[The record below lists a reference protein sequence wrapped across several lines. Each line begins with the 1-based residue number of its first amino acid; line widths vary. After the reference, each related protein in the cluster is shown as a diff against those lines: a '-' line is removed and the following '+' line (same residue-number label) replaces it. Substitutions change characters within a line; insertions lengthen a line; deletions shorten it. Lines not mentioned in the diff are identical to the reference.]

1 MYFNQNIKLSHK
13 FYFKETSNLAS
24 SMSQIQCQYV
34 LTKGNNE
41 GSRCP
46 TLIKEGDFCAVCIKK
61 KGAKVI
67 SENSIIVKQRLDTL
81 DNVLN
86 NITIK
91 TFDLCLEPE
100 SMDMHLAMKNRVVAK
115 KIMDVGKK
123 MYDKAG
129 DDLVDFGNQLEMNLN
144 VLPGTCSEPYSD
156 DVFSFRKR
164 LTNEP
169 NKVDWTKFQAQL
181 KLLGVS
187 DQIIASAL
195 TAASHKGT
203 AAQFLEVTIM

>member
-1 MYFNQNIKLSHK
+1 MNIKTI
-13 FYFKETSNLAS
+13 FIETPNLGS
-24 SMSQIQCQYV
+24 SMSQTQCKYI
-34 LTKGNNE
+34 LTKGINE
-41 GSRCP
+41 GSRCS

-61 KGAKVI
+61 KGAKII

-81 DNVLN
+81 DNILN

-100 SMDMHLAMKNRVVAK
+100 SMDETCIAMHNVMKNRIVAK

-129 DDLVDFGNQLEMNLN
+129 DDVHNFGNQLEMNLN
-144 VLPGTCSEPYSD
+144 VLPGTCSESYSD

-169 NKVDWTKFQAQL
+169 NKVDWTKFQAEL
-181 KLLGVS
+181 KKLGVS

-195 TAASHKGT
+195 TASSHKGT
-203 AAQFLEVTIM
+203 AAQFLEVTIV